1 MARAIEIVA
10 KGDWSGN
17 AADTLVLTLAERS
30 QQNARFMSVAGQDV
44 MIALPTPVT
53 LRSGDAL
60 KLEDGR
66 LFDVLGAPEPLQEVR
81 AEPDALIALAWA
93 CGNRHIPVEIRSG
106 RLRLRR
112 DPASEALVL
121 AIGAT
126 SRGIEAPFEPA
137 GLAYAKAKG
146 SHAEHKH
153 GADHGHHHHHGAD
166 CGCGHD
172 HGHDDHKHGHAHD
185 HHGHHHGHKHD

>member
-10 KGDWSGN
+10 KGDWSGD
-17 AADTLVLTLAERS
+17 AADTLVLTLAERC
-30 QQNARFMSVAGQDV
+30 QQNARFMSVAGQEV
-44 MIALPTPVT
+44 QIALPAAAA

-66 LFDVLGAPEPLQEVR
+66 LIDVLGAPEPLQEVR

-112 DPASEALVL
+112 DAIAEALV
-121 AIGAT
+121 AASGAT

-137 GLAYAKAKG
+137 GLAYTKAKT
-146 SHAEHKH
+146 
-153 GADHGHHHHHGAD
+153 GHVHHHGAD

-172 HGHDDHKHGHAHD
+172 HAHHDHKHDHAHD
-185 HHGHHHGHKHD
+185 HHHHGHKHG